1 MNIREGMRVL
11 ILSDAAGRGVHRRA
25 HGHSRSKSDSGSAFV
40 EPAAATAVVRRD
52 ARWRRRHR
60 RQRLGER
67 LACRG
72 DGQAGGENRR
82 RGLHV
87 GGQRVL
93 QRDCRRFQQLLR
105 TAMGRVQEY
114 WHHPLFT
121 SGPSAGSNAIMRS
134 IWSLLYDY
142 GVDVVING
150 HDHLYERFA
159 PQDVNGRRDNF
170 GIQEYA
176 SAPAA
181 RRCTSSGRSCRTAS
195 TGTIVSTAC

>member
-11 ILSDAAGRGVHRRA
+11 ILLT
-25 HGHSRSKSDSGSAFV
+25 
-40 EPAAATAVVRRD
+40 P
-52 ARWRRRHR
+52 
-60 RQRLGER
+60 
-67 LACRG
+67 
-72 DGQAGGENRR
+72 N
-82 RGLHV
+82 
-87 GGQRVL
+87 
-93 QRDCRRFQQLLR
+93 
-105 TAMGRVQEY
+105 